1 MAKFQVGNNG
11 KRLGSKHLA
20 YYKIGYW
27 LDKLHEELPNLT
39 ANQRAN
45 ISVELIKL
53 LVNKSKALP
62 IDPNDSKL
70 NATEA
75 LKLLQDVELTK
86 AEVETAAKAN
96 AIAIPKLD
104 GKD

>member
-1 MAKFQVGNNG
+1 MSNKSTQFKVGNNG

-45 ISVELIKL
+45 IHVELIKL

-70 NATEA
+70 NVEQA
-75 LKLLQDVELTK
+75 LALLQDCDKTVTTQPPNK
-86 AEVETAAKAN
+86 
-96 AIAIPKLD
+96 P
-104 GKD
+104 